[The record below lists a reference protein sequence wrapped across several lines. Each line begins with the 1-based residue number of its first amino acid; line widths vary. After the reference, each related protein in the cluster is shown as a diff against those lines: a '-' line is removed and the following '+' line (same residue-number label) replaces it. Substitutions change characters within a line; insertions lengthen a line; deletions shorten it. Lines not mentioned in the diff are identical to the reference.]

1 MKRPESV
8 SYRLEYGARWVPC
21 HIISNMRQ
29 SFEPTRGVSI
39 SSLAYEYP
47 AGWQV
52 AAHFHGC
59 SQLLYANSGVM
70 QLAFGR
76 TLLLVPPQFA
86 VFIPARVVHSIKMP
100 HAVSMRT
107 LYLRQSL
114 IIDRTRSVL
123 CVRPLLR
130 ELILEAVRRKGLK
143 QRVRA
148 DAALCELLVAEV
160 RSAEPVPIELA
171 MPIDSRAHALAECI
185 LENLSTPQSLR
196 GQCRNI
202 GVSVRTIQRLFLREL
217 GIDVETWR
225 RHARLI
231 KAVELLSSGRRV
243 KEVAAAVGYRQTATL
258 TTAFRL
264 AFGVPPKAWLVA
276 FQRNPTS
283 AVMPAGLS
291 SEFAPAP
298 SRQ

>member
-1 MKRPESV
+1 
-8 SYRLEYGARWVPC
+8 
-21 HIISNMRQ
+21 MRQ
-29 SFEPTRGVSI
+29 SFEPTRGISI

-52 AAHFHGC
+52 PAHFHRC

-70 QLAFGR
+70 QLTFGR

-107 LYLRQSL
+107 LYLRHSL
-114 IIDRTRSVL
+114 IPDRTRFVL
-123 CVRPLLR
+123 FVRPLLR
-130 ELILEAVRRKGLK
+130 ELILEAIRRKGLRR
-143 QRVRA
+143 RVRV

-160 RSAEPVPIELA
+160 RSAEAVPIELA
-171 MPIDSRAHALAECI
+171 MPVDSRAHALADCI
-185 LENLSTPQSLR
+185 LENLSMPRPLGS
-196 GQCRNI
+196 QCRNF
-202 GVSVRTIQRLFLREL
+202 GVSVRTMQRLFRREL

-231 KAVELLSSGRRV
+231 KAIELLSAGRRV
-243 KEVAAAVGYRQTATL
+243 KEVAAAVGYHQTATL

-264 AFGVPPKAWLVA
+264 AFGVPPKTWLAA
-276 FQRNPTS
+276 FQRDPTS
-283 AVMPAGLS
+283 AVVPAGLS
-291 SEFAPAP
+291 SEFAPAL